1 MQWLLNTYGFS
12 TTLRIWSITCFILT
26 APFTFYVKPRIP
38 LSQAPYVRTF
48 NLRFLYRAPFTLLQA
63 GNILES
69 LGFFLPN
76 IYLPTYARSVVGAT
90 SLLASLTIVLYNV
103 ASVFGCVL
111 MGCLVDR
118 LPVTTCIL
126 ISTVG
131 ATVGVFVLWG
141 TALNLP
147 LLYIFC
153 VVYGL
158 FAGSF
163 TCTWSGV
170 MRDVTVRMRGA
181 VDPGMVFACLAAGR
195 GIGNVVSG
203 PLSEALMGKGA
214 DWHAELAYGSGFG
227 PLIVFTGVSAAL
239 GGLSCVGRVVVPN
252 WL

>member
-12 TTLRIWSITCFILT
+12 TTLRIWGITCFILT
-26 APFTFYVKPRIP
+26 APFTFYVKPRLP
-38 LSQAPYVRTF
+38 LSQATYVRTF

-76 IYLPTYARSVVGAT
+76 IYLPTYARSVVGAS

-111 MGCLVDR
+111 MGFIVDR
-118 LPVTTCIL
+118 LAVTTCIL

-131 ATVGVFVLWG
+131 ATLGVFALWG
-141 TALNLP
+141 AALNLP
-147 LLYIFC
+147 LLYVFC

-163 TCTWSGV
+163 TSTWPGI

-203 PLSEALMGKGA
+203 PLSEALVGKGA
-214 DWHAELAYGSGFG
+214 DWHGELAYGSGFG

-239 GGLSCVGRVVVPN
+239 GGLSCVGRVVPN